1 VQIDPTSIESYYR
14 DKLLPQ
20 LRHAGGHD
28 VPLAQV
34 AGKIR
39 EILTQEKVNQLFSS
53 WLQNLRAGSKIRTA
67 TASSPP
73 VAPGGLGQ

>member
-1 VQIDPTSIESYYR
+1 VEARLRPSVQIDPTSIESYYR

-20 LRHAGGHD
+20 LRHAGGQD

-39 EILTQEKVNQLFSS
+39 EFS
-53 WLQNLRAGSKIRTA
+53 RRKK
-67 TASSPP
+67 
-73 VAPGGLGQ
+73 